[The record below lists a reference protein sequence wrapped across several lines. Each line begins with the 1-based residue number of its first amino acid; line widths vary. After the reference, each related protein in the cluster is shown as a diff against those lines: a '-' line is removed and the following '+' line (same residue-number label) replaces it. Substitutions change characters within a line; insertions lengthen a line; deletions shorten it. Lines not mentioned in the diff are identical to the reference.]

1 MGGIFAVQ
9 SHSGF
14 SAIAHYKNRLRIIH
28 GHTIFAACG
37 KPGAAVSR
45 LLRRCS
51 VKRHRGCRYAELPA
65 AAQICFGQSAQ
76 AAETELSPASCVY
89 IAVFI
94 KKACR
99 KHYYLYNDNHSHLAE
114 ALVMALAYRQAQIH
128 NNWKGSIGAAFTVAI
143 HAVVIAILLLARNH
157 VSSEAVPMAVA
168 ILSEA
173 PQPNKEQP
181 VVQRP
186 VLSTNVATLHV
197 PQPEILLA
205 DNAPSNA
212 IAVSTSAPSSNTAKV
227 QPAPTQPRFDADYLN
242 NPAPRYPALSRRLR
256 EEGVVMLRVYVL
268 PNGLP
273 DTVELKRSS
282 GSARLDESALMAVR
296 QWRFL
301 PARSG
306 DVAVAAWVVVPIAF
320 SLAA

>member
-1 MGGIFAVQ
+1 LQGGA
-9 SHSGF
+9 
-14 SAIAHYKNRLRIIH
+14 K
-28 GHTIFAACG
+28 TIY
-37 KPGAAVSR
+37 GA
-45 LLRRCS
+45 L
-51 VKRHRGCRYAELPA
+51 GCIYSSS
-65 AAQICFGQSAQ
+65 F
-76 AAETELSPASCVY
+76 T
-89 IAVFI
+89 

-99 KHYYLYNDNHSHLAE
+99 NRYYQYNDNHSHYG
-114 ALVMALAYRQAQIH
+114 ALVMAITYRQTQIH
-128 NNWKGSIGAAFTVAI
+128 NGWKGGAGAAFTVAV
-143 HAVVIAILLLARNH
+143 HAVVIALLLLARNQI
-157 VSSEAVPMAVA
+157 SSEAAPLAVTIFA
-168 ILSEA
+168 DA
-173 PQPNKEQP
+173 PQQNKEQP
-181 VVQRP
+181 IIQRP
-186 VLSTNVATLHV
+186 VLSTTVATLRV

-212 IAVSTSAPSSNTAKV
+212 IAVTTSAPSTSAVAKLP
-227 QPAPTQPRFDADYLN
+227 PAPTQPRFDADYLN

-306 DVAVAAWVVVPIAF
+306 DIAVAAWVVVPIAF